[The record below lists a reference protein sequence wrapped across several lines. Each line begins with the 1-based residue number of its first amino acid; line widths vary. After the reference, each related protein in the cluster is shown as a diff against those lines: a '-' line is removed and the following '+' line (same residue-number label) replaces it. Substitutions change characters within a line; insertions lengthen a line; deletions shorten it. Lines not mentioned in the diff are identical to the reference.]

1 MLDIKSLI
9 KLIDPKNKVFVNTS
23 KLIKEKENK
32 K

>member
-1 MLDIKSLI
+1 MLDIKKLI
-9 KLIDPKNKVFVNTS
+9 KLIDPNNKVFINTN